1 MEAHIARLQT
11 LLRPEYIYHPDI
23 YDFLQQLQPTQPEYA
38 CPKCRRR
45 TFRRPVEDY
54 ALKSLVRG
62 ISAANE
68 AEKGG
73 IPDDKPLVE
82 RRQGH
87 LVVVD
92 PWEGYF
98 PKGSL

>member
-1 MEAHIARLQT
+1 MNANITRIQG
-11 LLRPEYIYHPDI
+11 LLRPEYIYHPDVRNL
-23 YDFLQQLQPTQPEYA
+23 LQQLQPTQPEYA
-38 CPKCRRR
+38 CPKCRKRI
-45 TFRRPVEDY
+45 FRRPVEDF

-62 ISAANE
+62 ILAANE
-68 AEKGG
+68 TEKGE
-73 IPDDKPLVE
+73 IPNDKPLVE

-98 PKGSL
+98 PKEAS